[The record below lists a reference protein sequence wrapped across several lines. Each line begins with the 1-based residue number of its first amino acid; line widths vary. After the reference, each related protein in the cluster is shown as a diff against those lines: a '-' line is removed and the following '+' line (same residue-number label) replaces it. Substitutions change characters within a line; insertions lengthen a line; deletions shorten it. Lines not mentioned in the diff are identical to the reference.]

1 MANEMNKVQI
11 GDGTDWHFVNGEWV
25 DGEGGLLSVPEHL
38 INAEGDSLQGMHF
51 AFCRKLCFQDFTVR
65 FELCL
70 PPLSDAGIL
79 FRAQD
84 ESHFYMLHFPNC
96 GQASR
101 AQHFWVALSKMDDS
115 GCLRNVKL
123 EMVRR
128 VPSTTGLWLPVEM
141 NVVGQRISVSIS
153 DYGCFEV
160 EDDTYPDAGHLGLT
174 LYSAAQI
181 RNVIVEGKPAERPVW
196 KDDLRQPV
204 NWYHPAPTSSDVW
217 QQPIDLKQF
226 SDGELLLLVNVQA
239 DKGSGADARA
249 VAHLT
254 RSADS
259 GHTWS
264 TPEPLQL
271 PQSEST
277 WAAARLHLTPEGRLI
292 AMTPRPDHRLMFE
305 STDRGRTWSEPI
317 NTNIQYGLS
326 PQGFLNLADG
336 GILVFMLQGIDV
348 HDSTYNIWTW
358 GSTHCQAFSSRS
370 DDDGRSWSEPVNL
383 DTPGYDT
390 EGEKLTGSFD
400 LTEPSAVQLSNGR
413 VMAFIRPC
421 YSPWM
426 WETWSDDGG
435 LTWGPCVRGPFPGYA
450 APNMVRTTS
459 GALLIAHRL
468 PWLTIHCSHDE
479 GLTWDQGTTIDS
491 GSWCMGSMCE
501 VEPDVVLYCYWDT
514 YSTLMRAQRLQVTPS
529 GLEPVRP

>member
-1 MANEMNKVQI
+1 M
-11 GDGTDWHFVNGEWV
+11 
-25 DGEGGLLSVPEHL
+25 
-38 INAEGDSLQGMHF
+38 
-51 AFCRKLCFQDFTVR
+51 
-65 FELCL
+65 
-70 PPLSDAGIL
+70 
-79 FRAQD
+79 
-84 ESHFYMLHFPNC
+84 
-96 GQASR
+96 
-101 AQHFWVALSKMDDS
+101 
-115 GCLRNVKL
+115 
-123 EMVRR
+123 
-128 VPSTTGLWLPVEM
+128 
-141 NVVGQRISVSIS
+141 
-153 DYGCFEV
+153 
-160 EDDTYPDAGHLGLT
+160 
-174 LYSAAQI
+174 
-181 RNVIVEGKPAERPVW
+181 IVEGKPAERPVW

-305 STDRGRTWSEPI
+305 STDRGRTWSEPV

-358 GSTHCQAFSSRS
+358 GSAHCQAFSSRS

-400 LTEPSAVQLSNGR
+400 LTEPSSQQR
-413 VMAFIRPC
+413 
-421 YSPWM
+421 
-426 WETWSDDGG
+426 
-435 LTWGPCVRGPFPGYA
+435 
-450 APNMVRTTS
+450 
-459 GALLIAHRL
+459 RL
-468 PWLTIHCSHDE
+468 N
-479 GLTWDQGTTIDS
+479 
-491 GSWCMGSMCE
+491 
-501 VEPDVVLYCYWDT
+501 
-514 YSTLMRAQRLQVTPS
+514 
-529 GLEPVRP
+529 